1 MPEAGPS
8 ASADTGSMNSAA
20 VRLDSVT
27 KSFPVAGAD
36 PVVAV
41 RNLSLEIPR
50 GEIVAFLGP
59 NGAGKTT
66 TLDMVL
72 GLTSPTSGT
81 VEVFG
86 VRPSEAV
93 NAGRIAAVLQTGGL
107 LGDLTVEETVRMIA
121 NVYETTLSP
130 EDAMDRAGVR
140 AFAKRRV
147 SKCSGGEQQRL
158 RFALALLPEPDLLIL
173 DEPTAGMD
181 VNARKDFWATMR
193 AEAHEGRTIIF
204 ATHYLQEAN
213 DFAERIV
220 LIGNGELIADGDV
233 AEIRDRSGARLL
245 SVIWPDA
252 DLDRVRTL
260 PGVRAVAR
268 DADRVEIEAEDADAL
283 ARFLLTETAARDLLI
298 AAPTLDDAFTELTLT
313 NGQER

>member
-1 MPEAGPS
+1 MMS
-8 ASADTGSMNSAA
+8 TA

-27 KSFPVAGAD
+27 KSFPVPGAE
-36 PVVAV
+36 PVHAV
-41 RNLSLEIPR
+41 RDLSLEIPR

-72 GLTSPTSGT
+72 GLTTPTSGT

-86 VRPSEAV
+86 ARPAEAV
-93 NAGRIAAVLQTGGL
+93 DAGRIAAVLQTGGL
-107 LGDLTVEETVRMIA
+107 LADLTVEETVRMIA
-121 NVYETTLSP
+121 SVYDTTLAP
-130 EDAMDRAGVR
+130 DEAMARAGIGSI
-140 AFAKRRV
+140 AKRRV

-181 VNARKDFWATMR
+181 VNARKEFWATMR

-213 DFAERIV
+213 DFAERIIV
-220 LIGNGELIADGDV
+220 IGRGELIADGSV
-233 AEIRDRSGARLL
+233 AEIRDRSGARRVSATCPGLE
-245 SVIWPDA
+245 
-252 DLDRVRTL
+252 LDRARAI
-260 PGVRAVAR
+260 PGVRAATR
-268 DADRVEIEAEDADAL
+268 SADRIEFEAEDSDAL
-283 ARFLLTETAARDLLI
+283 AHYLLTSTDARDLVI
-298 AAPTLDDAFTELTLT
+298 AAPSLDDAFTELTLT
-313 NGQER
+313 NGLAR